1 MTIMMIYGLF
11 FFFRFI
17 FTGHS
22 SSLSGSYVFPL

>member
-1 MTIMMIYGLF
+1 MTIMMIYGL